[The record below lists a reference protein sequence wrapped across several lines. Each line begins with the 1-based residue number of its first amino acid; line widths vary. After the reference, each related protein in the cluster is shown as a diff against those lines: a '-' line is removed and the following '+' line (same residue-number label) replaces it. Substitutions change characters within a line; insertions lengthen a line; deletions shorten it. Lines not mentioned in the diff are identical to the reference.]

1 MKTIAQ
7 ILEGKSREIISV
19 RPGDSVL
26 VALEV
31 MAAYNIG
38 ALPVVE
44 GGQLVGI
51 FSERDYARKVALK
64 GLTSA
69 VTEVREIMTAQV
81 LCASL
86 EHSVM
91 ECMALMTDK
100 HIRHLPVME
109 AGRLV
114 GMLSI
119 GDLVKTIIEDQQFQ
133 IEQLES
139 YINPALSLH

>member
-7 ILEGKSREIISV
+7 ILEGKSREIVSV

-44 GGQLVGI
+44 GGRLVGI

-69 VTEVREIMTAQV
+69 LTEVQEIMTGQV

-91 ECMALMTDK
+91 ECMALMSDK

-109 AGRLV
+109 GDRLV

-133 IEQLES
+133 IEQLEA

>member
-1 MKTIAQ
+1 MKTISH
-7 ILEGKSREIISV
+7 ILEGKSREIITI
-19 RPGDSVL
+19 RPQDSVL

-31 MAAYNIG
+31 LAAYNVG
-38 ALPVVE
+38 ALPVME
-44 GGQLVGI
+44 QDKLVGI

-64 GLTSA
+64 GLTSGM
-69 VTEVREIMTAQV
+69 TEVREIMTSQV

-86 EHSVM
+86 QMSVM
-91 ECMALMTDK
+91 ECMALMTQK
-100 HIRHLPVME
+100 HIRHLPVLD
-109 AGRLV
+109 GGQLV

-139 YINPALSLH
+139 YINPALALH

>member
-7 ILEGKSREIISV
+7 ILQAKGHEIITV
-19 RPGDSVL
+19 RPKDSVL

-44 GGQLVGI
+44 NGQLAGI

-69 VTEVREIMTAQV
+69 VTEVREIMTNQV
-81 LCASL
+81 LCAGL
-86 EHSVM
+86 QHTVM
-91 ECMALMTDK
+91 DCMALMSDK
-100 HIRHLPVME
+100 HIRHLPVLDQ
-109 AGRLV
+109 GQLV
-114 GMLSI
+114 GVLSI
-119 GDLVKTIIEDQQFQ
+119 GDLVKAIIEDQQFQ
-133 IEQLES
+133 IQQLES

>member
-1 MKTIAQ
+1 MKTLGQ
-7 ILEGKSREIISV
+7 ILEGKSREIITV
-19 RPGDSVL
+19 RPSDSVL

-31 MAAYNIG
+31 LSAYNVG

-44 GGQLVGI
+44 DERLVGI

-69 VTEVREIMTAQV
+69 MTEVREIMTTQV
-81 LCASL
+81 LCAHL
-86 EHSVM
+86 QMSVM

-100 HIRHLPVME
+100 HIRHLPVLE
-109 AGRLV
+109 QERLV
-114 GMLSI
+114 GVLSI

>member
-7 ILEGKSREIISV
+7 ILDGKSLEIISV

-31 MAAYNIG
+31 MSTYNIG

-44 GGQLVGI
+44 AGQLVGI

-69 VTEVREIMTAQV
+69 VTEVREIMTGQV

-100 HIRHLPVME
+100 HIRHLPVMDKSQ
-109 AGRLV
+109 LV

-139 YINPALSLH
+139 YINPALALH

>member
-7 ILEGKSREIISV
+7 ILDSKPHEIIII

-31 MAAYNIG
+31 LAAYNIG
-38 ALPVVE
+38 ALPVVSDD
-44 GGQLVGI
+44 QVVGI

-69 VTEVREIMTAQV
+69 VTEIGDIMTSRVFCADIRDSV
-81 LCASL
+81 LD
-86 EHSVM
+86 
-91 ECMALMTDK
+91 CMSLMTEK
-100 HIRHLPVME
+100 RIRHLPVLDKGE
-109 AGRLV
+109 LV

-133 IEQLES
+133 IQQLES

>member
-1 MKTIAQ
+1 MKTISQ
-7 ILEGKSREIISV
+7 LLQSKGHEIITI

-44 GGQLVGI
+44 KGQLVGI

-69 VTEVREIMTAQV
+69 VTEVRDIMTEKV
-81 LCASL
+81 LCVQMTHA
-86 EHSVM
+86 VM
-91 ECMALMTDK
+91 ECMALMSDK
-100 HIRHLPVME
+100 HIRHLPVMDQ
-109 AGRLV
+109 GQLV

-133 IEQLES
+133 IQQLES

>member
-7 ILEGKSREIISV
+7 ILDGKDHEIITI
-19 RPGDSVL
+19 RPRDSVL

-31 MAAYNIG
+31 LAAYNIG

-44 GGQLVGI
+44 NGQLVGI

-69 VTEVREIMTAQV
+69 VAEISDIMTRNV
-81 LCASL
+81 HCASL
-86 EHSVM
+86 QHSVM
-91 ECMALMTDK
+91 DCMALMTDK
-100 HIRHLPVME
+100 HIRHLPVVDKDE
-109 AGRLV
+109 LV

-133 IEQLES
+133 IQQLES
-139 YINPALSLH
+139 YINPALALH

>member
-7 ILEGKSREIISV
+7 ILESKGFEIITI
-19 RPGDSVL
+19 RPKDSVL

-31 MAAYNIG
+31 LAAYNIG

-44 GGQLVGI
+44 AGKLVGI

-64 GLTSA
+64 GLTSS
-69 VTEVREIMTAQV
+69 VVEVREIMTSQV

-86 EHSVM
+86 KHSVM
-91 ECMALMTDK
+91 DCMSLMTDK
-100 HIRHLPVME
+100 HIRHLPVMDQDQ
-109 AGRLV
+109 LV

-119 GDLVKTIIEDQQFQ
+119 GDLVKAIIEDQQFQ
-133 IEQLES
+133 IQQLES
-139 YINPALSLH
+139 YINPALALH

>member
-1 MKTIAQ
+1 MKSIAQ
-7 ILEGKSREIISV
+7 ILEGKSLEIISV

-31 MAAYNIG
+31 MSAYNIG

-44 GGQLVGI
+44 AGQLVGI

-69 VTEVREIMTAQV
+69 VTEVREIMTGQV
-81 LCASL
+81 MCASL

-100 HIRHLPVME
+100 HIRHLPVMDKNQ
-109 AGRLV
+109 LV

-139 YINPALSLH
+139 YINPTLALH